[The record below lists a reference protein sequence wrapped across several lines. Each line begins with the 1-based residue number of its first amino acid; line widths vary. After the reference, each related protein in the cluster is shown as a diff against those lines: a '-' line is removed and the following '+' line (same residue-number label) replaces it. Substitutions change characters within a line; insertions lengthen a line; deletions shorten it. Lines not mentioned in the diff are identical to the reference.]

1 MSDLFVPVSD
11 IHIGDRIRKS
21 IKSHDITRGHFAEI
35 LGVSNSKVDRIL
47 QNQTIETFLLY
58 DISKKLGI
66 NFFSC
71 YCRDW
76 NPEDNSGETL
86 YYYHI
91 GKAIELYMKSINLS
105 QSVLAEK
112 IGMQQ
117 AGISKLLKKNSIDT
131 GKLVAISNYLG
142 HNFFADFYI
151 NAVSNELKTMP
162 VLQNKVKEFEKTQNQ
177 TDGWTTLLKRN
188 EELAAEVALLKEKVE
203 SQRIKIEKF
212 EKDLGIKFD
221 TSFSSPII
229 KIKQS
234 IPPKLLEK
242 LKIMSEKYNIDFDT
256 FLYLMINKAI
266 ENFSDEDLAD

>member
-105 QSVLAEK
+105 QSVLQGLLHPLPAEQSFHQRQLRLGVRSPCTK
-112 IGMQQ
+112 
-117 AGISKLLKKNSIDT
+117 SPTWHRRLL
-131 GKLVAISNYLG
+131 
-142 HNFFADFYI
+142 
-151 NAVSNELKTMP
+151 P
-162 VLQNKVKEFEKTQNQ
+162 
-177 TDGWTTLLKRN
+177 R
-188 EELAAEVALLKEKVE
+188 
-203 SQRIKIEKF
+203 
-212 EKDLGIKFD
+212 
-221 TSFSSPII
+221 
-229 KIKQS
+229 
-234 IPPKLLEK
+234 
-242 LKIMSEKYNIDFDT
+242 
-256 FLYLMINKAI
+256 
-266 ENFSDEDLAD
+266 